1 MVDGGDA
8 ARWLHLNAA
17 RGGPDDLSLL
27 VNRVAPAIGATD
39 IVIYL
44 ADYTQSSLVP
54 LVGAGAPRDELTI
67 ETTLAGRAF
76 TGLQVQRAP
85 DRPDRLW
92 VPLLLGCERLGAL
105 EIVSSRAGDP
115 ALDRPAWEVA
125 VAVAQVLVNRRLY
138 GDVVE
143 RIRRRLPMQV
153 AAETVWGLLPP
164 LTFATDE
171 LVITAILEPCYDVGG
186 DIFDYALNGDV
197 LSVGLFDTCGH
208 GIKASALASL
218 VVSAYRNAR
227 RTGLDL
233 VDTAIS
239 IDRWVRSEHPGLFA
253 TALLAELD
261 RRTGVLRTINA
272 GHPGA
277 MLLRDG
283 KAVRALPG
291 PTALP
296 LGLGNLSTRRPRA
309 HEEALHP
316 GDRILAY
323 TDGITDAR
331 GDDGERF
338 GLDRLVDF
346 VERALNERLPSP
358 ETMRRLVRAVL
369 AYQQDELDDDAT
381 ALFLEWQPSHLPL
394 EHLEHLTAPDGT
406 IASP

>member
-1 MVDGGDA
+1 MVDAGDA
-8 ARWLHLNAA
+8 VRSLQLNAP

-27 VNRVAPAIGATD
+27 VTGAAAAINATE
-39 IVIYL
+39 IVVYL
-44 ADYTQSSLVP
+44 ADYTQTLLVP
-54 LVGAGAPRDELTI
+54 LLGAGLVRHELSI

-76 TGLQVQRAP
+76 TTLDVQRAP
-85 DRPDRLW
+85 DNPDRIW
-92 VPLLLGCERLGAL
+92 VPLLLGCERMGVL
-105 EIVSSRAGDP
+105 EVVTPVAGDR
-115 ALDRPAWEVA
+115 AMEGPAWEVA
-125 VAVAQVLVNRRLY
+125 VTVAQLLVNRRPY

-143 RIRRRLPMQV
+143 RMRRRLPMQV
-153 AAETVWGLLPP
+153 AAEIVWGLLPP
-164 LTFATDE
+164 LTFATDDM
-171 LVITAILEPCYDVGG
+171 VVTAILEPCYDVGG

-208 GIKASALASL
+208 GIKASTLASL

-227 RTGLDL
+227 RCGLDL

-239 IDRWVRSEHPGLFA
+239 IDRWVRSEHPNLFA

-261 RRTGVLRTINA
+261 RTTGRLQMINA

-283 KAVRALPG
+283 KAIRELPG

-296 LGLGNLSTRRPRA
+296 LGLGHLSGRRPEV
-309 HEEALHP
+309 HVEDLHP

-331 GDDGERF
+331 SAGGERF

-346 VERALNERLPSP
+346 VNRALNDGLPSP
-358 ETMRRLVRAVL
+358 ETMRRLVRAVVS
-369 AYQQDELDDDAT
+369 YQDDELDDDAT
-381 ALFLEWQPSHLPL
+381 AVFLEWQPPHTPLAHLRDLVTPA
-394 EHLEHLTAPDGT
+394 TG
-406 IASP
+406 SP